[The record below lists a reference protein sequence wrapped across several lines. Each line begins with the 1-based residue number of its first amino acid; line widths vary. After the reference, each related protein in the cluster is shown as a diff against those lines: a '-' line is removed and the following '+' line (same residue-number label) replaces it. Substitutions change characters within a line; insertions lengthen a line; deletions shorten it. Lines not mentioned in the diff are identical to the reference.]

1 MPHDAILALAAF
13 GAGVLNAIAGGGSFL
28 TLPALVLGG
37 VPPVPANATSAVAV
51 FPGYIGSV
59 WGQRRE
65 IAALDRRLLWQIG
78 WVSLLGGVLGA
89 ALLLVTS
96 NKAFQAL
103 VPWLLLFATALFA
116 LGPRARP
123 GPEGGPPP
131 RWRPWAL
138 GATAVYGGYFNG
150 GLGILLMAVLSF
162 SRAGN
167 LHVVNALKNLVS
179 ALLAAISVAIF
190 AAAGIVRWREAVL
203 MMVCCTVGGYL
214 GARLSTVLPAR
225 AVRWLVIVVGLAMSA
240 AFFARTA

>member
-1 MPHDAILALAAF
+1 MSHDWILGLAAF

-28 TLPALVLGG
+28 TLPALLLGG
-37 VPPVPANATSAVAV
+37 VPPVAANATSAVAV

-65 IAALDRRLLWQIG
+65 LAALPRPLLWQAA

-96 NKAFQAL
+96 NQAFRTL
-103 VPWLLLFATALFA
+103 VPWLLLFATLLFA
-116 LGPRARP
+116 LGPLASRGRQD
-123 GPEGGPPP
+123 GPPP

-162 SRAGN
+162 SRTGD
-167 LHVVNALKNLVS
+167 LHTVNALKNLIS

-190 AAAGIVRWREAVL
+190 AAAGIVHWREAVL
-203 MMVCCTVGGYL
+203 MMASCTVGGYL
-214 GARLSTVLPAR
+214 GVRLAKALPAR
-225 AVRWLVIVVGLAMSA
+225 VVRWFVIVVGLVTSA
-240 AFFARTA
+240 LFFQRG